1 MPNRKQWEYKRHE
14 KDSTDN
20 WTYCI
25 FITVF
30 IWALPAP
37 IDNDLNKIGNGKK
50 SVVFIYDLNR
60 AVSNQQTIE
69 MNIAKEE
76 RGDTVNY
83 LVSRTGYPAT
93 DKFMQAHKAQ
103 IAELLFFDESGALF
117 KRKFALINAADL
129 AIILASVD

>member
-1 MPNRKQWEYKRHE
+1 
-14 KDSTDN
+14 
-20 WTYCI
+20 
-25 FITVF
+25 
-30 IWALPAP
+30 
-37 IDNDLNKIGNGKK
+37 
-50 SVVFIYDLNR
+50 
-60 AVSNQQTIE
+60 